1 MAGARGRRRS
11 RHPGVTVGKKSLRQ
25 GAWLFMLGF
34 VLLIALFW
42 AHKYLLF
49 WLAHLCCSVR

>member
-1 MAGARGRRRS
+1 MGG
-11 RHPGVTVGKKSLRQ
+11 TVGKKSLRQ
-25 GAWLFMLGF
+25 GTWLFMLGF

-49 WLAHLCCSVR
+49 WLARLCCSLW